1 MRKYILIAALV
12 LVSATAQAGVTR
24 GLTLASND
32 EPAVAEQ
39 PKAVE
44 APKAVETPKYVDR
57 PAAVSTTT
65 EQPKVDQAKPVA
77 DKNTQTLKVEK
88 PKRKRES
95 TEARV
100 IRELHRHGIYW

>member
-39 PKAVE
+39 PKAV
-44 APKAVETPKYVDR
+44 APKAVEAPKYVDR

-100 IRELHRHGIYW
+100 IYELHRHGIYW